1 MPRRLILVFFVAWSA
16 FAFLAELQDTLA
28 GWDRR
33 ESERSDPI
41 RWRFGVRQVG
51 ILEQCLSEA
60 RQLIPPGSVVAF
72 ASPPSPDAA
81 AAADF
86 YRWRW
91 AAYLL
96 PEYDVL
102 AISDPRAGEL
112 AQYLIAHRQPI
123 DHPRAEKVRQ
133 LTGCVLFQVNNR
145 VNR

>member
-1 MPRRLILVFFVAWSA
+1 MPRRLILVLFLAWSA
-16 FAFLAELQDTLA
+16 FAFLAEFADTFA

-51 ILEQCLSEA
+51 ILEQCLAEA
-60 RQLIPPGSVVAF
+60 RQEIPKGSVVAF
-72 ASPPSPDAA
+72 ASPQGP

-102 AISDPRAGEL
+102 AISDPKAGEL

-123 DHPRAEKVRQ
+123 DHPRAEKIRQ
-133 LTGCVLFQVNNR
+133 LTGCVLYR
-145 VNR
+145 VKP

>member
-1 MPRRLILVFFVAWSA
+1 MPRRLILVVFLAWSA
-16 FAFLAELQDTLA
+16 FAFLAELQTTFA

-51 ILEQCLSEA
+51 ILEQCLAEA
-60 RQLIPPGSVVAF
+60 RREIPPGSVVAF
-72 ASPPSPDAA
+72 ASPQGP

-91 AAYLL
+91 AAYFL

-102 AISDPRAGEL
+102 PVSDPKAAEL
-112 AQYLIAHRQPI
+112 ARYVIAHRQPV
-123 DHPRAEKVRQ
+123 DSPRIKAVRQ
-133 LTGCVLFQVNNR
+133 LTGCVLYR
-145 VNR
+145 VER

>member
-1 MPRRLILVFFVAWSA
+1 MPRRLILVFFLAWSA
-16 FAFLAELQDTLA
+16 FAFLAELQETLA

-33 ESERSDPI
+33 ASERSDPI

-60 RQLIPPGSVVAF
+60 RQAIPAGSVVAF
-72 ASPPSPDAA
+72 ASPQGP

-96 PEYDVL
+96 PEYDVIPL
-102 AISDPRAGEL
+102 SDPRAGEL

-123 DHPRAEKVRQ
+123 DHPRARKVRQ
-133 LTGCVLFQVNNR
+133 LTGCVLYR
-145 VNR
+145 VTR

>member
-1 MPRRLILVFFVAWSA
+1 MPRRLILVFFLAWSA
-16 FAFLAELQDTLA
+16 FAFLVELQDTFA

-51 ILEQCLSEA
+51 ILEQCLAEA
-60 RQLIPPGSVVAF
+60 RREIPPGSVVAF
-72 ASPPSPDAA
+72 ASPQGP

-96 PEYDVL
+96 PGHDVL
-102 AISDPRAGEL
+102 SISDPKAGEV

-123 DHPRAEKVRQ
+123 DHPSAKKVRQ
-133 LTGCVLFQVNNR
+133 LTGCVLYR
-145 VNR
+145 VKP

>member
-1 MPRRLILVFFVAWSA
+1 MPRRLILVLFLAWSA
-16 FAFLAELQDTLA
+16 FAFLAEFADTFA

-51 ILEQCLSEA
+51 ILEQCLAEA
-60 RQLIPPGSVVAF
+60 RQEIPKGSVVAF
-72 ASPPSPDAA
+72 ASPQGP

-102 AISDPRAGEL
+102 AITDPKAGEL

-123 DHPRAEKVRQ
+123 DHPRAEKIRQ
-133 LTGCVLFQVNNR
+133 LTGCVLYR
-145 VNR
+145 VKP

>member
-1 MPRRLILVFFVAWSA
+1 MPRRLILVFFLAWSA
-16 FAFLAELQDTLA
+16 FAFLVELGDTFA

-51 ILEQCLSEA
+51 ILEQCLAEA
-60 RQLIPPGSVVAF
+60 RQEMPPGSVVAF
-72 ASPPSPDAA
+72 ASPPGPGG
-81 AAADF
+81 ADF

-102 AISDPRAGEL
+102 SITDPKAGEL

-123 DHPRAEKVRQ
+123 DHPRAEKIRQ
-133 LTGCVLFQVNNR
+133 LTGCVLYR
-145 VNR
+145 VKR

>member
-1 MPRRLILVFFVAWSA
+1 MPRRLVLVLFLAWSA
-16 FAFLAELQDTLA
+16 LAFLVELSDTFA

-51 ILEQCLSEA
+51 ILEQCLAEA
-60 RQLIPPGSVVAF
+60 RREIPPGSVVAF
-72 ASPPSPDAA
+72 ASPPSADAS

-91 AAYLL
+91 AAYLM

-102 AISDPRAGEL
+102 AVSDPKAGEL
-112 AQYLIAHRQPI
+112 AQYLIAHRQAI

-133 LTGCVLFQVNNR
+133 LTGCVLYR
-145 VNR
+145 VTGVGP

>member
-1 MPRRLILVFFVAWSA
+1 MPWMPRRLILVLFLAWSA
-16 FAFLAELQDTLA
+16 FAFLAELAETFA
-28 GWDRR
+28 GFDRR

-51 ILEQCLSEA
+51 ILEQCLAEA
-60 RQLIPPGSVVAF
+60 RQEIPPGSVVAF
-72 ASPPSPDAA
+72 ASPQGPAA
-81 AAADF
+81 AEF

-102 AISDPRAGEL
+102 VVSDPKAGEL

-123 DHPRAEKVRQ
+123 DHPRAEKIRQ
-133 LTGCVLFQVNNR
+133 LTGCVLYR
-145 VNR
+145 VRP

>member
-1 MPRRLILVFFVAWSA
+1 MPWIPRRLVLALFLAWSA
-16 FAFLAELQDTLA
+16 FAFLAELSDTFA

-51 ILEQCLSEA
+51 ILEQCLAEA
-60 RQLIPPGSVVAF
+60 RQEIPPGSVVAF
-72 ASPPSPDAA
+72 ASPQGP

-102 AISDPRAGEL
+102 AVTDPKAGEL

-133 LTGCVLFQVNNR
+133 LTGCVLYR
-145 VNR
+145 VKR

>member
-1 MPRRLILVFFVAWSA
+1 MPRRLILVLFLAWSA
-16 FAFLAELQDTLA
+16 FAFLAEFADTFA

-51 ILEQCLSEA
+51 ILEQCLAEA
-60 RQLIPPGSVVAF
+60 RQEIPKGSVVAF
-72 ASPPSPDAA
+72 ASPQGP

-102 AISDPRAGEL
+102 AITDPKAGEL
-112 AQYLIAHRQPI
+112 ARYLIAHRQPI

-133 LTGCVLFQVNNR
+133 LTGCVLYR
-145 VNR
+145 VKP